1 MSINEEIIMSN
12 VRMSI
17 DVSMELHKLLKTCC
31 ALKSETIR
39 EYVVRAITEKIKK
52 ERVLKDERI
61 QISQDADNNI
71 GLNHYDSLEDM
82 YKRLGL

>member
-1 MSINEEIIMSN
+1 M
-12 VRMSI
+12 
-17 DVSMELHKLLKTCC
+17 
-31 ALKSETIR
+31 
-39 EYVVRAITEKIKK
+39 RAITEKIKK

>member
-1 MSINEEIIMSN
+1 MSN

-39 EYVVRAITEKIKK
+39 DYVVRAITEKIKK
-52 ERVLKDERI
+52 ERVLKDDVI
-61 QISQDADNNI
+61 KTFQDSDNNI
-71 GLNHYDSLEDM
+71 GLKHYDSLEDM
-82 YKRLGL
+82 YKSLGL